1 MLAKILGYTRHTVLG
16 FVKDGRLKPL
26 KNCNP
31 GKRKLWMKYYFD
43 LDDPVIKELVANRH
57 DPANDLRRVRRMRR

>member
-1 MLAKILGYTRHTVLG
+1 M
-16 FVKDGRLKPL
+16 KPL

>member
-1 MLAKILGYTRHTVLG
+1 
-16 FVKDGRLKPL
+16 
-26 KNCNP
+26 
-31 GKRKLWMKYYFD
+31 MKYYFD